1 MSKIEIRPL
10 SGLRDEASQLLAE
23 RYARQRSAEPL
34 LPDVTDFLSQLPDE
48 DGVVATRGGEVVAY
62 LTGAVKEHIAYTS
75 IAGVAAREPE
85 AVRDLFAALAPT
97 FGVSRFMA
105 FVPASEPELV
115 DAFFRLSFGRSATLA
130 VREPAPTAAPAEFG
144 GIVRESTPADLRTF
158 AELDRMLYAQLVE
171 PPSYSGLTVPSLE
184 ESEQES
190 SDLWDGDGAGST
202 FWSFVAERD
211 GRSVGGLVMY
221 RRPPGDLR
229 IGEDTVDLAFAGTTI
244 EARGTGAGVALTNH
258 ALTWAHERG
267 FRAVSTDWRETNLY
281 ASRFWPK
288 RGFRPTYV
296 RLYRA
301 VP

>member
-1 MSKIEIRPL
+1 MLE
-10 SGLRDEASQLLAE
+10 E
-23 RYARQRSAEPL
+23 RYARQRTAEPL
-34 LPDVTDFLSQLPDE
+34 LPEVEDVAAQLPDE
-48 DGVVATRGGEVVAY
+48 DGVVATRGGEAVAY
-62 LTGAVKEHIAYTS
+62 LTAAVRDDIAYTS

-85 AVRDLFAALAPT
+85 TVRDLFGALSPT

-130 VREPAPTAAPAEFG
+130 VQEAAPAPAVDFG
-144 GIVRESTPADLRTF
+144 ATVRESNPGDLETF
-158 AELDRMLYAQLVE
+158 AELDQLLYAQLTQ
-171 PPSYSGLTVPSLE
+171 PPSYSGLTPPTLE
-184 ESEQES
+184 ESRQES
-190 SDLWDGDGAGST
+190 SDLWDETDT

-211 GRSVGGLVMY
+211 GERLGALVMY

-229 IGEDTVDLAFAGTTI
+229 IGVDTVDLAFAATTLA
-244 EARGTGAGVALTNH
+244 ARGTGAGVALTH
-258 ALTWAHERG
+258 FALSWAHERG
-267 FRAVSTDWRETNLY
+267 FRAVSTDWRETNLW

>member
-1 MSKIEIRPL
+1 MPKLEIHPL
-10 SGLRDEASQLLAE
+10 SELRGEAATMLEE
-23 RYARQRSAEPL
+23 RYARQRAAEPL
-34 LPDVTDFLSQLPDE
+34 LPEVADVAGQLPIE
-48 DGVVATRGGEVVAY
+48 EGVVATRGGKAVAY
-62 LTGAVKEHIAYTS
+62 LAGEVKDDTVYTS

-105 FVPASEPELV
+105 FVPASEPMLV

-130 VREPAPTAAPAEFG
+130 VQEAALMPAVDFATVRVSNPT
-144 GIVRESTPADLRTF
+144 DLETF
-158 AELDRMLYAQLVE
+158 AELDQVLYTQLTQ
-171 PPSYSGLTVPSLE
+171 PPSYSGLTPPTLE
-184 ESEQES
+184 ESRQES
-190 SDLWDGDGAGST
+190 SDLWDETDT

-211 GRSVGGLVMY
+211 GEPLGALVMY

-229 IGEDTVDLAFAGTTI
+229 IGEDTVDLAFAATTLA
-244 EARGTGAGVALTNH
+244 ARGTGAGVALTH
-258 ALTWAHERG
+258 YALNWAHERG
-267 FRAVSTDWRETNLY
+267 FRAVSTDWRETNLF

-288 RGFRPTYV
+288 RGFRPTYM

>member
-1 MSKIEIRPL
+1 MPKLEIHPL
-10 SGLRDEASQLLAE
+10 SELRGEAATMLEE
-23 RYARQRSAEPL
+23 RYARQRAAEPL
-34 LPDVTDFLSQLPDE
+34 LPEVADVAGQLPIE
-48 DGVVATRGGEVVAY
+48 EGVVATRGGKAVAY
-62 LTGAVKEHIAYTS
+62 LAGEVKDDTVYTS

-105 FVPASEPELV
+105 FVPASEPMLV

-130 VREPAPTAAPAEFG
+130 VQEAAPMPAVDFAT
-144 GIVRESTPADLRTF
+144 VRVSNPTDLETF
-158 AELDRMLYAQLVE
+158 AELDQVLYSQLTQ
-171 PPSYSGLTVPSLE
+171 PPSYSGLTPPTLE
-184 ESEQES
+184 ESRQES
-190 SDLWDGDGAGST
+190 SDLWDETDT

-211 GRSVGGLVMY
+211 GEPLGALVMY

-229 IGEDTVDLAFAGTTI
+229 IGEDTVDLAFAATTLA
-244 EARGTGAGVALTNH
+244 ARGTGAGVALTH
-258 ALTWAHERG
+258 YALNWAHERG
-267 FRAVSTDWRETNLY
+267 FRAVSTDWRETNLF

-288 RGFRPTYV
+288 RGFRPTYM